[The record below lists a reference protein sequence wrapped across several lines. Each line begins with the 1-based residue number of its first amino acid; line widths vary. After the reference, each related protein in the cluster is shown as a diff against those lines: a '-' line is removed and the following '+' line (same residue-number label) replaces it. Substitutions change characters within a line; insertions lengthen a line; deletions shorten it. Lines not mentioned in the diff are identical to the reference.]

1 MSIQTP
7 EWVQDAVFYQ
17 IFPDRFAR
25 SEKVVKPSNLVAWDA
40 PPPADGYQGGDLLG
54 VVEHLDYLADLG
66 ITALY
71 LNPIFQSAC
80 NHRYHTHDYEKVDPL
95 LGGNAALRT
104 LVTEAHKRNIR
115 IVLDGVFNHASR
127 GFFQFNDILENGRHS
142 AWLDW
147 FIVEKWP
154 LHPYD
159 SRRPANYVGWV
170 GLRALPK
177 FNTDNPQVREFI
189 MQIAE
194 FWLREYD
201 IDGWRL
207 DVPADIKTPGFWE
220 EFRQRVRAVKPDA
233 YLVGEIWEVAP
244 DWLQGDRFDALM
256 NYPLAAA
263 LIAFT
268 AGERVSPVLVGERAY
283 KPYPALDAA
292 GFGAQLQELLNV
304 YDWEVTQVQLNLLDS
319 HDAPR
324 LLSLARGDK
333 ATVRLATLL
342 QMTLPGAPCIYY
354 GDEIGLAGTLNYDG
368 PHRDPDARRA
378 FPWHDPA
385 AWDSDLLAYF
395 KEVITL
401 RHAHRAL
408 RRGQFT
414 QLAADGYLYAFARH
428 EGEETLVVAVN
439 VGETAAEMA
448 VPVGGL
454 LAEGVELRPIW
465 GKGTAEVVTSGQVV
479 VALPGREGVVLW

>member
-7 EWVQDAVFYQ
+7 DWVKDAVFYQ

-25 SEKVVKPSNLVAWDA
+25 SEQVVKPNNLVAWDA
-40 PPPADGYQGGDLLG
+40 PPPAEGYQGGDLLG

-194 FWLREYD
+194 FWLRE
-201 IDGWRL
+201 
-207 DVPADIKTPGFWE
+207 
-220 EFRQRVRAVKPDA
+220 
-233 YLVGEIWEVAP
+233 
-244 DWLQGDRFDALM
+244 
-256 NYPLAAA
+256 
-263 LIAFT
+263 
-268 AGERVSPVLVGERAY
+268 
-283 KPYPALDAA
+283 
-292 GFGAQLQELLNV
+292 
-304 YDWEVTQVQLNLLDS
+304 
-319 HDAPR
+319 
-324 LLSLARGDK
+324 
-333 ATVRLATLL
+333 
-342 QMTLPGAPCIYY
+342 
-354 GDEIGLAGTLNYDG
+354 
-368 PHRDPDARRA
+368 
-378 FPWHDPA
+378 
-385 AWDSDLLAYF
+385 
-395 KEVITL
+395 
-401 RHAHRAL
+401 
-408 RRGQFT
+408 
-414 QLAADGYLYAFARH
+414 
-428 EGEETLVVAVN
+428 
-439 VGETAAEMA
+439 
-448 VPVGGL
+448 
-454 LAEGVELRPIW
+454 
-465 GKGTAEVVTSGQVV
+465 
-479 VALPGREGVVLW
+479 